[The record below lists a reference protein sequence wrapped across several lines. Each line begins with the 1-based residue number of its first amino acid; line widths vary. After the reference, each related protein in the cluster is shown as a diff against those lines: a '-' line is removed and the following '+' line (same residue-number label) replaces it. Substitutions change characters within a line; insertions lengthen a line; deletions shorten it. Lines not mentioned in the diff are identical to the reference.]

1 MNVTFMVFQA
11 VNVSHRKVGE
21 MTEPAMYRI
30 NDDLV
35 NVIIMVVT
43 NDIMKKR
50 RYFLLSYLIPNFDI
64 CFRNTLLKSMNGL
77 EQAGNL
83 MLLMMFKFNST

>member
-35 NVIIMVVT
+35 NVLIMVVT

-50 RYFLLSYLIPNFDI
+50 IFSSLLFD
-64 CFRNTLLKSMNGL
+64 S
-77 EQAGNL
+77 
-83 MLLMMFKFNST
+83 